1 MGKEERTVIEIY
13 RKSTKISFKDI
24 VAFLKALSNNNKI
37 EFSDPKIE
45 EAFKNA
51 NEECKK
57 LYKELKD
64 KKTLEKKEGRN
75 NVPKLNGKVQI
86 KIKKEKEEEVKG
98 KSCEEKSEE
107 KIIE

>member
-1 MGKEERTVIEIY
+1 MGKGERTVIEIY

-45 EAFKNA
+45 KAFKNA

-57 LYKELKD
+57 LYEELKD
-64 KKTLEKKEGRN
+64 KKPQVEKNKGRN

-86 KIKKEKEEEVKG
+86 KIKKEKEKE
-98 KSCEEKSEE
+98 EE

>member
-1 MGKEERTVIEIY
+1 MGKVIEIY

-45 EAFKNA
+45 KAFKNA

-57 LYKELKD
+57 LYEELKD

-86 KIKKEKEEEVKG
+86 KIKIKKEKEEEVKVKG